1 MSINFVDPPT
11 LAAPHGYAHA
21 AVAQGR
27 RTIYLSGQVSV
38 DVDGQLIGEGDHTA
52 QAERALLNLVAAL
65 EGADASV
72 ADLVKIS
79 IYVVDHNPE
88 TDAAV
93 MRGFAQASRSV
104 GLKPVAAVLVGVT
117 SLALPGGLIEIEG
130 IAVAD

>member
-11 LAAPHGYAHA
+11 LAAPHGYSHA
-21 AVAQGR
+21 AVTQGQ

-38 DVDGQLIGEGDHTA
+38 DLEGQLVGEGDHTA

-65 EGADASV
+65 EGAGASV
-72 ADLVKIS
+72 ADLAKIS

-93 MRGFAQASRSV
+93 LRGFARGSKAT